1 MSGENP
7 LDDSSANPLPSADT
21 STRTDEEC
29 QKLFQQIYA
38 NSQTDVTTLFST
50 YQQLLSSA
58 TAASNSSAPAA
69 AIKEQQMVNTS
80 TSSDDSATDFS
91 STATSQ
97 PNLIPATVQDV
108 SNMPPAKDA
117 KVFFQWFLIVSLLP
131 IYLTRKR
138 KYEMEYIFGR
148 RKGIFLFLVK

>member
-7 LDDSSANPLPSADT
+7 LDDSSANNPLPSADT
-21 STRTDEEC
+21 SSTRTDEEC

-117 KVFFQWFLIVSLLP
+117 KVFFFSVVSYCVIVA
-131 IYLTRKR
+131 YLF
-138 KYEMEYIFGR
+138 I
-148 RKGIFLFLVK
+148 